1 MRLSVLLREG
11 RTFASLRR
19 YRNFRLYTI
28 GQAVSTAGSWAQ
40 AAALS
45 WLVLGITH
53 SALALGVLGVWTFGP
68 YVALGLFGG
77 VVSDRF
83 DRRRILVVT
92 QSAFLALARAL
103 DINLVIEGV
112 SSQEIRDQAFAMGG
126 TFAQGFHLAK
136 PMSARRLKEWLD

>member
-19 YRNFRLYTI
+19 HRNFRLYTI
-28 GQAVSTAGSWAQ
+28 GQAVSSAGGWGQ

-45 WLVLGITH
+45 WVVLGITH

-77 VVSDRF
+77 VIVDRF
-83 DRRRILVVT
+83 DRRRTLLVT
-92 QSAFLALARAL
+92 QTASLALAVAL
-103 DINLVIEGV
+103 AVATWNGAASL
-112 SSQEIRDQAFAMGG
+112 
-126 TFAQGFHLAK
+126 
-136 PMSARRLKEWLD
+136 WLL